1 MQRWRGLDAVP
12 ANWGRCVVTIGV
24 FDGVHLGHQELI
36 GEAVAIAAREGVPS
50 VLLTFDPH
58 PSEVVRPGTHPPVLT
73 TTTRKAELVE
83 AIGVDVFCALP
94 FTPELAALSAADF
107 VQGMLVDQL
116 HASVVVIG
124 QNFRFGNRAGG
135 DLATLTALGASR
147 GFQAVGVPLLVHEAV
162 PLSAS
167 FVRTSLEAGDVQA
180 AARALGRPHRV
191 DGVVVH
197 GDQRGRELGFP
208 TANLSTERYAMI
220 PADGV
225 YAGRLVALDEHG
237 GTVPD
242 GVLGVAAIS
251 VGTNPTFDGQDRVVE
266 SFVLEFSGDLYGRR
280 VGVEFLHRLRGMV
293 KYEGLEPLIV
303 QMTRDVEQT
312 RALMLDGA

>member
-12 ANWGRCVVTIGV
+12 EQWGRCVVTIGV

-36 GEAVAIAAREGVPS
+36 GQAVGIARSEGVPS

-73 TTTRKAELVE
+73 TVVRKAELVE

-107 VQGMLVDQL
+107 VDGMLVDKL
-116 HASVVVIG
+116 HAAVVVIG
-124 QNFRFGNRAGG
+124 ENFRFGNRAGG
-135 DLATLTALGASR
+135 DLGTLEALGASR
-147 GFQAVGVPLLVHEAV
+147 GFRAVGVPLLVLEDIA
-162 PLSAS
+162 LSATS
-167 FVRTSLEAGDVQA
+167 VRSRLEAGDVEGA
-180 AARALGRPHRV
+180 AHALGRPHRV

-197 GDQRGRELGFP
+197 GAQRGRELGFP

-225 YAGRLVALDEHG
+225 YAGRVVALDEYG
-237 GTVPD
+237 GTIPD
-242 GVLGVAAIS
+242 GGLGIAAIS
-251 VGTNPTFDGQDRVVE
+251 VGTNPTFDGQDRRIE
-266 SFVLEFSGDLYGRR
+266 AYVLDFAGDLYGRR
-280 VGVEFLHRLRGMV
+280 IGVEFAHRLRGMIR
-293 KYEGLEPLIV
+293 YDGLEPLKA
-303 QMTRDVEQT
+303 QMADDVEQT
-312 RALMLDGA
+312 RALLAG

>member
-12 ANWGRCVVTIGV
+12 ADWGRCVVTIGV
-24 FDGVHLGHQELI
+24 FDGVHLGHQQLI
-36 GEAVAIAAREGVPS
+36 GQAVAIAARKGVPS

-73 TTTRKAELVE
+73 TTMRKAELVE
-83 AIGVDVFCALP
+83 AIGVDVFCALA
-94 FTPELAALSAADF
+94 FTPTLAALSAADF

-116 HASVVVIG
+116 HASAVVIG
-124 QNFRFGNRAGG
+124 ENFRFGNRAGG
-135 DLATLTALGASR
+135 DLGTLQALGPAR
-147 GFQAVGVPLLVHEAV
+147 DFEAVGVPLLVRESGA
-162 PLSAS
+162 LSATLI
-167 FVRTSLEAGDVQA
+167 RASLEAGDVQA

-197 GDQRGRELGFP
+197 GAQRGRELGFP
-208 TANLSTERYAMI
+208 TANLSTDRYAMI

-225 YAGRLVALDEHG
+225 YAGRVVALDEHG

-251 VGTNPTFDGQDRVVE
+251 VGTNPTFDGQGRVVE
-266 SFVLEFSGDLYGRR
+266 SFLLDFSGDLYGRR
-280 VGVEFLHRLRGMV
+280 VGVEFVHHLREMV
-293 KYEGLEPLIV
+293 AYEGVEPLIAQIALDV
-303 QMTRDVEQT
+303 QQT
-312 RALMLDGA
+312 RALMLDTR